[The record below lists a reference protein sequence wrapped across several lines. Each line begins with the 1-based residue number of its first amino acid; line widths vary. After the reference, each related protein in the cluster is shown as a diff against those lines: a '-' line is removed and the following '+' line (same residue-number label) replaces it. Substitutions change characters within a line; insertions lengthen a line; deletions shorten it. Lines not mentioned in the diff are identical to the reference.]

1 MAFTSF
7 TVRQTISDG
16 GSALR
21 RTNVTQDSSTPNGS
35 GDAVSDSGLRA
46 DGYFTPVPQSYLQST
61 FEANVFNRTSIELN
75 WEFGFTLVTSP
86 SGTEPVEVMI
96 RASNYGEPVTA
107 GDGDFVVKVTANSYL
122 EEYTDKN
129 TAYIKEGEWVYYAM
143 FVRYQDSA
151 GDGFYERVAT
161 LSVQIPRDFGST
173 EALWS
178 RVPLYYRG
186 LDEDYATNT
195 TGYEYD
201 NGPLYRYVELFGW
214 ELDKIRTTIY
224 DTMRINDP
232 EVIHSSAINSLANQN
247 GVEFG
252 KEALGTAKLRAVLNN
267 IGYLRR
273 TKGTINS
280 VESYI
285 SALSGCGVSLSGHI
299 NNTNWVTS
307 SVFSSTTVNDVAY
320 GNGRW
325 VAVGGD
331 GKTSTSTDGITWSS
345 TTTVG
350 NTRQLEAVAYGN
362 GLWIAVGRSGTT
374 SASCI
379 YKSVDGYT
387 WTSVF
392 NSSSTSTYILRDV
405 KYANGVWVAVGQQSG
420 DSLLCTS
427 TDGTNWTVKSAGI
440 TGFYI
445 LYGVEYGN
453 NKWIVTSSYPG
464 MITSTDNG
472 STWSAPSIA
481 TWPSGPSS
489 EIFYSDNTWLVATG
503 GTSLMSS
510 TDNGVTWILSA
521 FNVSLTDVSGI
532 SKFEDNWIIVETDGI
547 VYTSKDTFNWVQVY
561 TRTNL
566 TAVAVGD
573 VDARRVAIV
582 GGSGYLGTNRLVLD
596 FNVHPMRVNL
606 FSDPFVEQEANK
618 PIAPDTG
625 TTQRVWTDLDA
636 SGREY
641 GWGVYSAFSSDPVT
655 DMTVSTTGNKL
666 TVTLPALSGT
676 ATVLIYSRG
685 GFYYNNDL
693 TYYYSAVSS
702 HSFSPRFI
710 ATDYLTGMEATS
722 PPLGVTYFDSWNDS
736 VTTFPEFKDALTNG
750 ERLIKS
756 SIPSTSST
764 NPRIVIPV
772 YKFNIILSSS
782 APTVLTFEKPLI
794 EYKNSGGAFFTG
806 DEPSGGFIP
815 DPTGSTGE
823 GLYDY
828 HWGQN
833 ANSSPHTDF
842 SYYTLDFAR
851 VKTVVDNVIENYIV
865 PVNIV
870 KNTDYEI
877 RWDVLE

>member
-21 RTNVTQDSSTPNGS
+21 RTNVTQDSSTPNGAN
-35 GDAVSDSGLRA
+35 DAVSDSGLRA

-178 RVPLYYRG
+178 RIPLYYRG
-186 LDEDYATNT
+186 LDEEQKPLEK
-195 TGYEYD
+195 TGYT
-201 NGPLYRYVELFGW
+201 PLYGFIELFGW
-214 ELDKIRTTIY
+214 EMDKIRTTIY

-285 SALSGCGVSLSGHI
+285 SALSGCGV
-299 NNTNWVTS
+299 
-307 SVFSSTTVNDVAY
+307 
-320 GNGRW
+320 
-325 VAVGGD
+325 
-331 GKTSTSTDGITWSS
+331 
-345 TTTVG
+345 TTTTELNLGV
-350 NTRQLEAVAYGN
+350 
-362 GLWIAVGRSGTT
+362 
-374 SASCI
+374 
-379 YKSVDGYT
+379 YKKV
-387 WTSVF
+387 
-392 NSSSTSTYILRDV
+392 
-405 KYANGVWVAVGQQSG
+405 
-420 DSLLCTS
+420 
-427 TDGTNWTVKSAGI
+427 
-440 TGFYI
+440 
-445 LYGVEYGN
+445 
-453 NKWIVTSSYPG
+453 
-464 MITSTDNG
+464 
-472 STWSAPSIA
+472 
-481 TWPSGPSS
+481 
-489 EIFYSDNTWLVATG
+489 
-503 GTSLMSS
+503 
-510 TDNGVTWILSA
+510 
-521 FNVSLTDVSGI
+521 
-532 SKFEDNWIIVETDGI
+532 
-547 VYTSKDTFNWVQVY
+547 
-561 TRTNL
+561 
-566 TAVAVGD
+566 
-573 VDARRVAIV
+573 
-582 GGSGYLGTNRLVLD
+582 

-606 FSDPFVEQEANK
+606 FSDPFIEQDANK
-618 PIAPDTG
+618 PVAPDTG
-625 TTQRVWTDLDA
+625 ATQRVWTDLDA

-641 GWGVYSAFSSDPVT
+641 GWGVYSAFSADPAT

-676 ATVLIYSRG
+676 ATVFIYSRG
-685 GFYYNNDL
+685 LFDYNNNL
-693 TYYYSAVSS
+693 TYYYSAISS
-702 HSFSPRFI
+702 HDFSPRFI
-710 ATDYLTGMEATS
+710 SSTFLAGMEAMS
-722 PPLGVTYFDSWNDS
+722 PPGSITYFDSWNNS
-736 VTTFPEFKDALTNG
+736 VASFPEFKDSLTNG
-750 ERLIKS
+750 SRTIMAT
-756 SIPSTSST
+756 IPSTSFVAPSS
-764 NPRIVIPV
+764 VVPV
-772 YKFNIILSSS
+772 YKFNITLSSS
-782 APTVLTFEKPLI
+782 APTVLTFKKPLI
-794 EYKNSGGAFFTG
+794 EYKNSGGSFFTG

-815 DPTGSTGE
+815 DPTLSTGE